1 MSQHPLYMTE
11 SEVHQLLQAGPLT
24 DALEVAFRH
33 LAAGKAVLRPR
44 DRAVLGKNV
53 QHTLAAISSEWGV
66 SAVKTYITGPAGAG
80 FVTLLFSLATSRLLA
95 TIEADRLGQLR
106 TGCATALAVRHLATG
121 AQKLA
126 LFGTGTVATGQ
137 LEALHAELGGRLGEV
152 VVYSRKE
159 ESRREFADKMSQL
172 LGRPVGTADSAKA
185 CLTDANL
192 VVTATS
198 SKEPLFEASDLGPG
212 GVLCAVGN
220 NWAYKREIDEAT
232 VRLCA
237 EIWVDD
243 LTQARVEAGDLINL
257 STPVWDRCR
266 LLSELVSQ
274 PAAPRDGWVLFK
286 SIGVGLED
294 LAAAYLL
301 VSAVRPEL
309 LAKG

>member
-1 MSQHPLYMTE
+1 LYITE
-11 SEVHQLLQAGPLT
+11 SEVHQLLQPRPLT
-24 DALEVAFRH
+24 DALEAAF
-33 LAAGKAVLRPR
+33 LQQAQGKAVLRPR
-44 DRAVLGKNV
+44 DRAILGKNV
-53 QHTLAAISSEWGV
+53 QHTLSAISAEWGV
-66 SAVKTYITGPAGAG
+66 SAIKSYLTGPGGAG

-106 TGCATALAVRHLATG
+106 TGCATALAVRHLAAG

-137 LEALHAELGGRLGEV
+137 LEALQAELGESLVEV
-152 VVYSRKE
+152 VVFSRKE
-159 ESRREFADKMSQL
+159 ESRRAFAEKMSSL
-172 LGRPVGTADSAKA
+172 LGRAVGTAESPAA
-185 CLTDANL
+185 CLRGANL

-198 SKEPLFEASDLGPG
+198 SKEPLFEAGDLGPG

-232 VRLCA
+232 VARCS

-243 LTQARVEAGDLINL
+243 LTQARVEAGDFIQL

-266 LLSELVSQ
+266 PLSELVSL
-274 PAAPRDGWVLFK
+274 PAEPREGWVLFK
-286 SIGVGLED
+286 SIGIGLED

-301 VSAVRPEL
+301 
-309 LAKG
+309 